1 MTKWRYDPGDG
12 KKKHAWSK
20 DEAGFAP
27 SDKGPIGKCPASITL
42 SDAEN
47 ILNEGFPVY
56 ADGDKKAPDRIYNVD
71 NGVIYEARRTEYG
84 KSYHGFPWRGDRGF
98 GPRIPARIMKKLQE
112 RAAENGDS
120 QEFKK
125 WVKKFGGR

>member
-12 KKKHAWSK
+12 
-20 DEAGFAP
+20 
-27 SDKGPIGKCPASITL
+27 
-42 SDAEN
+42 
-47 ILNEGFPVY
+47 
-56 ADGDKKAPDRIYNVD
+56 
-71 NGVIYEARRTEYG
+71 
-84 KSYHGFPWRGDRGF
+84 
-98 GPRIPARIMKKLQE
+98 KKLQE